1 MYFGETISMFDVDDE
16 TYWLVSTKDYEAWIA
31 SQLPSGGSEPV
42 IEPLSPT
49 DLPFPDPQPEE
60 SSVTTEKV
68 LKQITISGTANAVA
82 FNQLFSSFI
91 MPLKENDVKI
101 EFTIKAKSKPNY
113 PLTENSQQY
122 KIVKES
128 ASQLGFD
135 LEQEKND

>member
-1 MYFGETISMFDVDDE
+1 MRTRSPKGLHISQQ
-16 TYWLVSTKDYEAWIA
+16 VS
-31 SQLPSGGSEPV
+31 
-42 IEPLSPT
+42 
-49 DLPFPDPQPEE
+49 
-60 SSVTTEKV
+60 
-68 LKQITISGTANAVA
+68 
-82 FNQLFSSFI
+82 
-91 MPLKENDVKI
+91 KI